1 MARRIIHCCLDIEGG
16 IRHAK
21 DLKGCIT
28 VDGRTLMT
36 ANEVKS
42 FLREQL
48 AMGRR
53 VLPMG
58 DCDNFDYQT
67 GCKGHVVEEDWQWL
81 IISSAKRHSQ
91 LSAKDVPRAGK
102 ELRR

>member
-1 MARRIIHCCLDIEGG
+1 MRGYAWNAHLILTIWRLRGRMRTMARRIIHCCLDIEGG

-48 AMGRR
+48 AMGRQ

-67 GCKGHVVEEDWQWL
+67 GCKGHVVEED
-81 IISSAKRHSQ
+81 
-91 LSAKDVPRAGK
+91 
-102 ELRR
+102 